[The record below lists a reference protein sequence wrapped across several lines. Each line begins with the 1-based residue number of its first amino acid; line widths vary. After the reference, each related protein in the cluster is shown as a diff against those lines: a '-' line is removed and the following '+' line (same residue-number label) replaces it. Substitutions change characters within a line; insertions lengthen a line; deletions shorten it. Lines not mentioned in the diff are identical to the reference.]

1 MLVIT
6 YMVQSV
12 MTRMEMI
19 QEYKSQSMM
28 KLTQIRHMK
37 VMPMFKP
44 PVMKVVAM
52 SELWTVAK
60 M

>member
-1 MLVIT
+1 MLVII

-28 KLTQIRHMK
+28 KFTHSRHMM

-52 SELWTVAK
+52 SELD